1 MVYCYSRI
9 TSLHTY
15 YQKSSYENTKY
26 QVKIQSCI
34 KKVRKEYL
42 QETISLLSLPENSD
56 VLTHM
61 PREVQQEV
69 IFALLQ
75 YHLAQHV
82 KNNLELQVVLLME
95 DELRDD
101 DKM

>member
-1 MVYCYSRI
+1 MSKN
-9 TSLHTY
+9 SLG
-15 YQKSSYENTKY
+15 KYERPNKNSNLY
-26 QVKIQSCI
+26 

-42 QETISLLSLPENSD
+42 QEPISLLYLPANSD

-101 DKM
+101 GKMLMEEQKIRSELWV